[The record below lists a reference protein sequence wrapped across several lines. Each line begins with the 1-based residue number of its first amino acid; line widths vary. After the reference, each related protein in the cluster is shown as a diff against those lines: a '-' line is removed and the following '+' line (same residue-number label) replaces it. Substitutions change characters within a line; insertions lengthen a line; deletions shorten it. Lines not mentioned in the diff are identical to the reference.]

1 MTFTIFYAISEI
13 FGFFTIGTI
22 AKISGY
28 IKEQHIDSW
37 SKFSIDY
44 LYPFLIFSTITQK
57 LHRDLLFEVWPLPVI
72 GFGLIVLGLI
82 LGIIFQ
88 GGLFTSNK
96 EIRRAFVHFCA
107 INNSA
112 YLPIVIAQAI
122 WGETAVVNLFLLNLG
137 STIGLWTIG
146 IVILQNDFSIKNI
159 RNLLSSNL
167 IVTVIS
173 IIIGLSNLSSFF
185 PSVLMHICEKAGS
198 IAVPLILTITGAAIA
213 NPKALKIGWHVL
225 YISVMRLVIFPAV
238 AIAILK
244 LLPLSYNVF
253 SISVLV
259 SLMPVAVSSVL
270 LIRRYG
276 GSPDYASSTAFFSTA
291 FALISIPLAIW
302 ILF

>member
-1 MTFTIFYAISEI
+1 MTTTIFYAIFEI
-13 FGFFTIGTI
+13 FGFFTIGII
-22 AKISGY
+22 ARVSGY

-37 SKFSIDY
+37 SKFAIDY

-57 LHRDLLFEVWPLPVI
+57 LHREMLFEVWPLPVI
-72 GFGLIVLGLI
+72 GFGLILLGLI
-82 LGIIFQ
+82 LGLTFQ
-88 GGLFTSNK
+88 RFLFTSNK

-112 YLPIVIAQAI
+112 YLPIIIAHAI
-122 WGETAVVNLFLLNLG
+122 WGETAVVNLFLLNIG

-146 IVILQNDFSIKNI
+146 IVVLQNDFSLKNLK
-159 RNLLSSNL
+159 NLLSSNL

-173 IIIGLSNLSSFF
+173 IIIGITNLSSFF
-185 PSVLMHICEKAGS
+185 PSVLMHICEKTGAIS
-198 IAVPLILTITGAAIA
+198 VPLILTITGAAIA
-213 NPKALKIGWHVL
+213 NPKALKPGWHVI
-225 YISVMRLVIFPAV
+225 YVSAMRLVIFPVV
-238 AIAILK
+238 AIAILNV
-244 LLPLSYNVF
+244 LPLSSNVI

-276 GSPDYASSTAFFSTA
+276 GSPEYASGTALFSTA
-291 FALISIPLAIW
+291 FALISIPVALW